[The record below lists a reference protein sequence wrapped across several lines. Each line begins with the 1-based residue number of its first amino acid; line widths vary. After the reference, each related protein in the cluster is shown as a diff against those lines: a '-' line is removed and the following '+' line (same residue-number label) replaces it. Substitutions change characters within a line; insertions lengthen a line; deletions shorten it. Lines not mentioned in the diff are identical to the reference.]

1 MRGICVLRVSGG
13 DKMRWV
19 GKHGAHV
26 ADFLETNLTGKQ
38 INVREEIIKK
48 SNTYSFKGSSPPPLP

>member
-1 MRGICVLRVSGG
+1 MLEVSGG
-13 DKMRWV
+13 DKKRWA

-48 SNTYSFKGSSPPPLP
+48 INTCSFKGSSPPPLP